1 MKRLIITIL
10 SLITTDSLLF
20 SQDREK
26 MYEDFKAAVNT
37 NDTTAMLSV
46 ISNWEKNFPDDAELY
61 SLRANYYLSNAIQEL
76 IGLSYQKPTDGRDYY
91 VMTDSL
97 GVNYYL
103 YPEQQID
110 SVKFNSAILSL
121 VEGINR
127 YPDRADLRLG
137 KITVH
142 LMVHNNKAAIE
153 EIQAMLKH
161 SKNNGNNWTTTLDVP
176 IEGDGYSYMLDCV
189 KDYFGQIVNSEDL
202 NSAEKLS
209 DICLEEYPNEPVFL
223 SNKGA
228 MRYYAG
234 DVNIALDYFLK
245 AREIDP
251 KDMLITLN
259 IAFMYEQQGDIQ
271 TAIKYYEIVAASG
284 EEDYTRIANSAL
296 KELQKQ

>member
-1 MKRLIITIL
+1 MKRLIITLL
-10 SLITTDSLLF
+10 SMMTACSLF
-20 SQDREK
+20 GQNREI
-26 MYEDFKAAVNT
+26 MYEEFKVAVNKK
-37 NDTTAMLSV
+37 DTTAMLSV

-61 SLRANYYLSNAIQEL
+61 SLRANYHMSNAIEEQ

-97 GVNYYL
+97 GVNYYM
-103 YPEQQID
+103 YPELQID

-127 YPDRADLRLG
+127 NPDRADLRLG

-142 LMVHNNKAAIE
+142 LMAHDNKAAID

-176 IEGDGYSYMLDCV
+176 IEGDGYSYILDCV

-202 NSAEKLS
+202 TSAEKLS

-223 SNKGA
+223 SNKGV

-234 DVNIALDYFLK
+234 DGNAALDYFLK

-271 TAIKYYEIVAASG
+271 NAIKYYEIVAASG
-284 EEDYTRIANSAL
+284 EEDYTLIANSAL
-296 KELQKQ
+296 KELQMQQ